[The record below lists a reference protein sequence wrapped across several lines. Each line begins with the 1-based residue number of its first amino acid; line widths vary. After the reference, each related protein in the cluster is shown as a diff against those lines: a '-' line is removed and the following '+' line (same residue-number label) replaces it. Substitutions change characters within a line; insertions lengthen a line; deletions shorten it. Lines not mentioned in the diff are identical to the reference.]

1 MELFESN
8 GESFPPDVKYH
19 RDCHQRFI
27 MKKILDR
34 IERKSSILK
43 EKERQNQ
50 QSLQSLLNVSD
61 TYLTTANPLPPRTL
75 PGTSLSSTLLPDS
88 CIICDKKLKYVKRK
102 PESLRKCEMKKTQ
115 STLKAYAAEKKDIR
129 MLSMISPR
137 DLIAAEAKYHPSC
150 YQEYMRPKRKSK
162 QMDDV
167 KVAYKRV
174 ELEAYHVVIKTC
186 HEMICKENIIKMQ
199 DLSNIMVNYL

>member
-8 GESFPPDVKYH
+8 GASFPLDVKYH

-50 QSLQSLLNVSD
+50 ESLQSLLNVS
-61 TYLTTANPLPPRTL
+61 LLNVSANPLPPRTSS
-75 PGTSLSSTLLPDS
+75 GTSLSSTLLPDS

-102 PESLRKCEMKKTQ
+102 PESLRKCEVKKTQ
-115 STLKAYAAEKKDIR
+115 STLKAYAAEKKDFR
-129 MLSMISPR
+129 MLSMISTR
-137 DLIAAEAKYHPSC
+137 DFIAAQNTTLP
-150 YQEYMRPKRKSK
+150 
-162 QMDDV
+162 
-167 KVAYKRV
+167 
-174 ELEAYHVVIKTC
+174 VIKSTRTRR
-186 HEMICKENIIKMQ
+186 ENRNKLM
-199 DLSNIMVNYL
+199 M

>member
-8 GESFPPDVKYH
+8 GASFPLDVKYH

-50 QSLQSLLNVSD
+50 ESLQSLLNVSD
-61 TYLTTANPLPPRTL
+61 TYLTTANPLPPRTSS
-75 PGTSLSSTLLPDS
+75 GTSLSSTLLPDS

-102 PESLRKCEMKKTQ
+102 PESLRKCEVKKTQ
-115 STLKAYAAEKKDIR
+115 STLKAHAAEKKDFR
-129 MLSMISPR
+129 MLSMISTR
-137 DLIAAEAKYHPSC
+137 DFIAAQNTTLP
-150 YQEYMRPKRKSK
+150 
-162 QMDDV
+162 
-167 KVAYKRV
+167 
-174 ELEAYHVVIKTC
+174 VIKSTRTRR
-186 HEMICKENIIKMQ
+186 ENRNKLM
-199 DLSNIMVNYL
+199 M